1 MDEQLNF
8 INSSN
13 DSNNSSIIIFQS
25 SSVSLPR
32 DFASAWQIISLK
44 AGEAKSVPIPANG
57 KFYAAIAKPEI
68 VVDEGI
74 LTIKEF
80 SSSAVAISAGQ
91 TGVINGDTITV
102 KD

>member
-1 MDEQLNF
+1 MDGLNF

-25 SSVSLPR
+25 SVSLPG
-32 DFASAWQIISLK
+32 DFAPAWQIISLSS
-44 AGEAKSVPIPANG
+44 GESKSVPVPSGG
-57 KFYAAIAKPEI
+57 KFHISIIKPE
-68 VVDEGI
+68 VVVNDGV

-80 SSSAVAISAGQ
+80 SSPAVAISAGQ
-91 TGVINGDTITV
+91 TGIVNGDTITV